1 MIVGVPLERDAT
13 ENRVGLTPSGARALT
28 HQGHLVVVESGAGR
42 AARFGNDEYA
52 AAGAHLVYDH
62 EEVFGRADLVTKVSA
77 IRTDEVPL
85 LREEQAV
92 LAFHHLAAAGR
103 EHLDALLRRRVTLI
117 GYEVIEDGAGDAPIL
132 HAMSE
137 IGGQIAVSVAAHLL
151 QTGAGGRGVL
161 LGGATGIPPAHV
173 VILGAG
179 VSGTWAARTALGNG
193 AQVTLLDTRMAALR
207 RAEEMFGRGVVTELS
222 HLSSVARAVA
232 YADVLIGA
240 VLVRGER
247 TPHVVSRAMVGGM
260 KPGAVIIDLSIDQGG
275 CVETSRPTTLEHP
288 VYLVDGIVHHAVPN
302 LGSAVART
310 ASLALTYAAL
320 PFVQA
325 LANRGIEA
333 SFARASR
340 LAKGVY
346 VFKGDLVSESVARAF
361 GVPATDLAAVLGRA
375 PAGQALAAA
384 GSVPGRERGGA

>member
-1 MIVGVPLERDAT
+1 MIIGVPLERDAT
-13 ENRVGLTPSGARALT
+13 ENRVALTPSGARALT
-28 HQGHLVVVESGAGR
+28 HQDHQVVVESGAGR

-62 EEVFGRADLVTKVSA
+62 EEVFGRADLVMKVA
-77 IRTDEVPL
+77 ALRTAEVPL
-85 LREEQAV
+85 LREGQAV
-92 LAFHHLAAAGR
+92 LGFHHLAAASR

-137 IGGQIAVSVAAHLL
+137 IGGQLAVNVAAHLL

-161 LGGATGIPPAHV
+161 LGGSTGIPPAHV

-193 AQVTLLDTRMAALR
+193 AQVTLLDTRLAALR
-207 RAEEMFGRGVVTELS
+207 RAEEMFGRAVITELS

-247 TPHVVSRAMVGGM
+247 TPHVVSRAMVRGM

-288 VYLVDGIVHHAVPN
+288 FFLEDGIIHYAVPN

-320 PFVQA
+320 PFAQT
-325 LANRGIEA
+325 LANRGIEP
-333 SFARASR
+333 SLGRAGR

-361 GVPATDLAAVLGRA
+361 GVRATDLAAVLGRA
-375 PAGQALAAA
+375 PEGAALAAA
-384 GSVPGRERGGA
+384 GVSGRERGGA